1 MQNDIPVLVHETAKI
16 AWKELERF
24 YAQGKVF
31 HVADELDLVQV
42 ATAFTKD
49 DIEKVNIWTESA
61 LVLAVSDSQAIK
73 WYEDDALVWAVTVAP
88 FVLVQSVV
96 SKH

>member
-1 MQNDIPVLVHETAKI
+1 MHNDIPDLVHETAKI
-16 AWKELERF
+16 AWKELQRF
-24 YAQGKVF
+24 YAQGKVL

-42 ATAFTKD
+42 ATAFTED
-49 DIEKVNIWTESA
+49 NIDKVNAWTESA
-61 LVLAVSDSQAIK
+61 LIIPVPDSQALQ

-88 FVLVQSVV
+88 FVLVQSVI

>member
-1 MQNDIPVLVHETAKI
+1 MQNDIPDLVDETAKI
-16 AWKELERF
+16 AWKELQRF

-42 ATAFTKD
+42 ATAFTED
-49 DIEKVNIWTESA
+49 DIEKVNAWTESA
-61 LVLAVSDSQAIK
+61 LVVAVSDSQAIK